1 MKGRAVENQG
11 AGEVYLF
18 DSVAAFG
25 SKFPIIGHN
34 HEELRNDRRMS
45 FICKLFVKFREK
57 SGFGGEFSLTF

>member
-11 AGEVYLF
+11 AGEVYRF
-18 DSVAAFG
+18 NSVAAFG

-57 SGFGGEFSLTF
+57 VVLGVSFP